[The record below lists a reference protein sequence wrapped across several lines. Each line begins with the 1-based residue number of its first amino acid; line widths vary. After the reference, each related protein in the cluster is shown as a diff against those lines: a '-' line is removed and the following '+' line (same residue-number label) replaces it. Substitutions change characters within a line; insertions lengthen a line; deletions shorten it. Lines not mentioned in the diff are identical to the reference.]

1 MRLPFSLARTRRG
14 VLLSLLISFL
24 ISTPFS
30 FISGVPP
37 TLLRLM
43 PDFTTDIALW
53 CVFPEP
59 TAILGDVIAAL
70 ADAARLLSLFGAWR
84 RHSVSGSV

>member
-1 MRLPFSLARTRRG
+1 MRLSFSLARTRCG

-30 FISGVPP
+30 FVSGVPP
-37 TLLRLM
+37 TLLHLM

-53 CVFPEP
+53 CVFPKP
-59 TAILGDVIAAL
+59 SAILGDVVAAL
-70 ADAARLLSLFGAWR
+70 TDAACLLSLFGAW
-84 RHSVSGSV
+84 